1 MQQNETYNDNVVR
14 LFLLASAVWG
24 VIGMSIGVY
33 IAAQLQWPS
42 LNFGIPWLTFSR
54 LRPDHTFGVI
64 FAFGGSALMGTC
76 YYVVQR
82 TGHARLAFTKLASFT
97 FWGWQTICLCAMISM
112 PLGLTQSKEYAE
124 PEWWIDIM
132 IAVVWVSF
140 GVVFFATLARRR
152 IRHIYVANWYYGAFI
167 LAVALLHIINNL
179 AIPVSFTKSYP
190 IYSGAVDAMV
200 QWW

>member
-1 MQQNETYNDNVVR
+1 MHQNETYNDNVVR

-54 LRPDHTFGVI
+54 LRPDHTSGVI

-76 YYVVQR
+76 YYIVQR
-82 TGHARLAFTKLASFT
+82 TGHARLAFSRLASFT
-97 FWGWQTICLCAMISM
+97 FWGWQTICVCAMISM
-112 PLGLTQSKEYAE
+112 LLGLTQSKEYAE

-140 GVVFFATLARRR
+140 GVIVAIGPTALGRTFPGLRVAIWRCVHNDQLSPLYGGFFA
-152 IRHIYVANWYYGAFI
+152 
-167 LAVALLHIINNL
+167 
-179 AIPVSFTKSYP
+179 VSDW
-190 IYSGAVDAMV
+190 GD
-200 QWW
+200 